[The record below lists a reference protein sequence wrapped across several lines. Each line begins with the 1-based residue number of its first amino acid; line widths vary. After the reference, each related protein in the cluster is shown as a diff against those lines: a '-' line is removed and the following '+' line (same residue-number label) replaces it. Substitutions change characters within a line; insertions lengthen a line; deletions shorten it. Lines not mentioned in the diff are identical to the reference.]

1 MSTGSARTGA
11 GSLEIRVLGEFAVL
25 RNGENVGLPPS
36 RKTRALLA
44 YLAVVDRSQQRER
57 LCRMFWDLP
66 DDPRGALRWSL
77 SKVRQIVNV
86 EGGDALVTD
95 RNTVALRS
103 EPIALDLRQVQSL
116 MAREPATIETSE
128 LEQAACLFQGGFL
141 EDLSLPNCPEFE
153 AWRTSQI
160 NDVDLLRARILRTLV
175 ARLDGDPTRAL
186 PYAHALLAMSPA
198 DEQLAAAIRALAEK
212 ARAQAMQMPLKP
224 SPIDAELPVPEAAA
238 STSGVQPSAA
248 DAEAERKHVTMI
260 TIEIISPLHA
270 FVSIDPE
277 LVMQQV
283 DPLFEATLAI
293 VEQSG
298 GTISSSGDSRITAIF
313 GATAS
318 NEHHAVAA
326 CRAALL
332 VKSTIERQSQ
342 GTASVRA
349 GLDTGEV
356 MIRRRRRGEAE
367 RIEVTGVAVRCA
379 ARLAQSLRRGA
390 LAATDRTRAAV
401 AGMVDMLRLP
411 RSDIPRFDRDEQAY
425 ELRAPVE

>member
-1 MSTGSARTGA
+1 MMSTGSARTGA

-86 EGGDALVTD
+86 DGGDALVTD

-198 DEQLAAAIRALAEK
+198 DEQLAAAIRLVWGFRCQGHITHFLSCCCFILLFDPRREHSSVPTAYYTRR
-212 ARAQAMQMPLKP
+212 RAQ
-224 SPIDAELPVPEAAA
+224 
-238 STSGVQPSAA
+238 
-248 DAEAERKHVTMI
+248 RR
-260 TIEIISPLHA
+260 
-270 FVSIDPE
+270 
-277 LVMQQV
+277 
-283 DPLFEATLAI
+283 
-293 VEQSG
+293 
-298 GTISSSGDSRITAIF
+298 SRTA
-313 GATAS
+313 
-318 NEHHAVAA
+318 
-326 CRAALL
+326 L
-332 VKSTIERQSQ
+332 Q
-342 GTASVRA
+342 
-349 GLDTGEV
+349 
-356 MIRRRRRGEAE
+356 RRRRLVLDHREHGGRMPVSGWFGTRDPREACHGP
-367 RIEVTGVAVRCA
+367 RAIA
-379 ARLAQSLRRGA
+379 AEPRLYSVEPTYG
-390 LAATDRTRAAV
+390 
-401 AGMVDMLRLP
+401 P
-411 RSDIPRFDRDEQAY
+411 RP
-425 ELRAPVE
+425 

>member
-1 MSTGSARTGA
+1 
-11 GSLEIRVLGEFAVL
+11 
-25 RNGENVGLPPS
+25 
-36 RKTRALLA
+36 
-44 YLAVVDRSQQRER
+44 
-57 LCRMFWDLP
+57 
-66 DDPRGALRWSL
+66 
-77 SKVRQIVNV
+77 
-86 EGGDALVTD
+86 
-95 RNTVALRS
+95 
-103 EPIALDLRQVQSL
+103 
-116 MAREPATIETSE
+116 
-128 LEQAACLFQGGFL
+128 
-141 EDLSLPNCPEFE
+141 
-153 AWRTSQI
+153 
-160 NDVDLLRARILRTLV
+160 
-175 ARLDGDPTRAL
+175 
-186 PYAHALLAMSPA
+186 
-198 DEQLAAAIRALAEK
+198 
-212 ARAQAMQMPLKP
+212 
-224 SPIDAELPVPEAAA
+224 
-238 STSGVQPSAA
+238 
-248 DAEAERKHVTMI
+248 MI

-298 GTISSSGDSRITAIF
+298 GTISNSGDSRITAIF

-342 GTASVRA
+342 GTARVRA